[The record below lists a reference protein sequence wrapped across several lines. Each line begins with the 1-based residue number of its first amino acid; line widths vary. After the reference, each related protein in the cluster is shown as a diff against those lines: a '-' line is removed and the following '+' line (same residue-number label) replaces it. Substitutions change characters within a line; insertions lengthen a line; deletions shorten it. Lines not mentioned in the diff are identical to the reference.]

1 MGKRSGSI
9 LTARQTRFV
18 AEYLVDLNGTQAAIR
33 AGYSPR
39 TAEAQAS
46 RLLRNVK
53 VSAAVAKGQAAR
65 FRKVE
70 ITAERVLR
78 EAGGL
83 AFSSLQ
89 DLVDDDGNLLP
100 IKEWPQDAAAAVS
113 SVELTKRNLVAGDG
127 AQENVVKIRLWD
139 KPANVQILMKHL
151 GLLTDQVD
159 HKHSGRFELVWAED
173 E

>member
-1 MGKRSGSI
+1 MS
-9 LTARQTRFV
+9 RF
-18 AEYLVDLNGTQAAIR
+18 R
-33 AGYSPR
+33 RRSPR
-39 TAEAQAS
+39 VRLRGFGRS
-46 RLLRNVK
+46 RSQL
-53 VSAAVAKGQAAR
+53 SACY
-65 FRKVE
+65 
-70 ITAERVLR
+70 ERR
-78 EAGGL
+78 GEL